1 MSSMTTNLPNAC
13 STCGSLTNPAF
24 SDHSRSSR
32 VSEMLRCNDP
42 PSDSEL
48 SDFQN
53 IAKSGPGRVADLD
66 GKIARARE
74 HLTALIQ
81 ERNVLE
87 ANIGDARTL
96 SSPIR
101 RLPADVLRDIA
112 LATIPSP
119 YEVMNSSVLRT
130 GSANSLDSRESPW
143 TLAQVSHRWRSTIVS
158 APEVWS
164 SMSLVMKHDDKL
176 ATVARQMF
184 MTGLRLER
192 SKCLPL
198 TVALSGFSDADISNH
213 PLLFL
218 ISTRSSLIRN
228 LRIQTS
234 LISYPA
240 FSWWRGRLDQLYD
253 LTLVDLTPVGSRTQS
268 SGGTKNVIDA
278 FEYAPQLETISLW
291 TVNGFHSSFRFP
303 RNQITHLDLAI
314 TDWKDADILG
324 QLSTIMSLRV
334 AYGRSSLAI
343 PESRRVISLPALTS
357 LTLTYQYRRTDPLS
371 PLHPQSDPIFSLLS
385 IPNVTYLWLVY
396 CKGFNVFP
404 TIPVPNV
411 IRALDIEFSA
421 GTDMLAP
428 SLESEDKDMIYKL
441 STLLESVTNLCDLVI
456 SSPSTT
462 PSGSLYD
469 VSLLVSILS
478 RVSVRHLRTLDL
490 RGSTLRL
497 SGIHVDLVEMIRARR
512 QRNSGGRAQIEA
524 VYLRFPLTLDPIYAR
539 RWQFLIDGGLKVV
552 YGRPEQ

>member
-1 MSSMTTNLPNAC
+1 MSSIPPDLPNPC
-13 STCGSLTNPAF
+13 PTCGSLTKTTF

-32 VSEMLRCNDP
+32 VSELLRCNDP

-53 IAKSGPGRVADLD
+53 IAKSGPGHIADFD
-66 GKIARARE
+66 EKIARAKE

-130 GSANSLDSRESPW
+130 GSTNSLDSRESPW
-143 TLAQVSHRWRSTIVS
+143 TLAQVSHRWRLTIVS

-164 SMSLVMKHDDKL
+164 SMSLVMKHDDKP

-192 SKCLPL
+192 SKSLPL
-198 TVALSGFSDADISNH
+198 TVSLSGFSDADISNH

-218 ISTRSSLIRN
+218 ISTRSSSIRT
-228 LRIQTS
+228 LRIQTPF
-234 LISYPA
+234 ISYPA
-240 FSWWRGRLDQLYD
+240 FSWWRGRLDQLHD
-253 LTLVDLTPVGSRTQS
+253 LILIDPTPLGSRPHS
-268 SGGTKNVIDA
+268 SGGTKNVFDA
-278 FEYAPQLETISLW
+278 FEYAPQLKTIALW
-291 TVNGFHSSFRFP
+291 TFNGFHLSFRFP
-303 RNQITHLDLAI
+303 RNQITHLDLSI
-314 TDWKDADILG
+314 IDWKDADILG
-324 QLSTIMSLRV
+324 QLNNIKSLRI
-334 AYGRSSLAI
+334 AYGRSSLTI
-343 PESRRVISLPALTS
+343 PASHKVISLPALTS
-357 LTLTYQYRRTDPLS
+357 LTLTYRYGRTDPLS

-385 IPNVTYLWLVY
+385 IPNVTRLWLVY

-404 TIPVPNV
+404 TIPMPNA

-428 SLESEDKDMIYKL
+428 SLESEDKDMISKL
-441 STLLESVTNLCDLVI
+441 LTLLESVTNLHDLVI

-469 VSLLVSILS
+469 VSLLVLILS
-478 RVSVRHLRTLDL
+478 RIPLRHLRTLDL

-497 SGIHVDLVEMIRARR
+497 SSMHVKLIEMIRARR
-512 QRNSGGRAQIEA
+512 EGNNGERAQIET
-524 VYLRFPLTLDPIYAR
+524 VYLRSPLTLDPIYAR
-539 RWQFLIDGGLKVV
+539 RWQFLIDGGLEVV
-552 YGRPEQ
+552 YGRPEP

>member
-1 MSSMTTNLPNAC
+1 MSSIPPDLPNPC
-13 STCGSLTNPAF
+13 PTCGSLTKTTF
-24 SDHSRSSR
+24 SDHSCSSR
-32 VSEMLRCNDP
+32 VSELLRCNDP

-53 IAKSGPGRVADLD
+53 VTKSGPGRIADLD
-66 GKIARARE
+66 EKITRAKE
-74 HLTALIQ
+74 HLTSLIH

-101 RLPADVLRDIA
+101 RLPFDVLRDIA
-112 LATIPSP
+112 LATIPSR
-119 YEVMNSSVLRT
+119 YEVMNSPVLRMD
-130 GSANSLDSRESPW
+130 SANDLDSRESPW
-143 TLAQVSHRWRSTIVS
+143 TLAQVSQRWRLTILN
-158 APEVWS
+158 APELWS
-164 SMSLVMKHDDKL
+164 SMSLVITHDQKPATL
-176 ATVARQMF
+176 AHQMF

-198 TVALSGFSDADISNH
+198 TVSISVHPEADISNH
-213 PLLFL
+213 PLLLL
-218 ISTRSSLIRN
+218 ISTRSSFLRN
-228 LRIQTS
+228 LHIEAS

-324 QLSTIMSLRV
+324 QLSTIMSLRI
-334 AYGRSSLAI
+334 AYGRSSLPI

-357 LTLTYQYRRTDPLS
+357 LTLAYQYRRTDPLA

-385 IPNVTYLWLVY
+385 IPNVTHLWLVY

-404 TIPVPNV
+404 TIPVPNA

-428 SLESEDKDMIYKL
+428 SLESEDKDMISKL
-441 STLLESVTNLCDLVI
+441 LTLLESVTNLRDLVI

-469 VSLLVSILS
+469 VSLLILILS
-478 RVSVRHLRTLDL
+478 RIPLRHLRTLDL
-490 RGSTLRL
+490 RGSTLRP
-497 SGIHVDLVEMIRARR
+497 SCMHVELIEMIRARR
-512 QRNSGGRAQIEA
+512 EGNNGERAQIET
-524 VYLRFPLTLDPIYAR
+524 VYLRYPLTLDPIYAR
-539 RWQFLIDGGLKVV
+539 RWQFLIDGGLEVV
-552 YGRPEQ
+552 YGRSEP